1 MARRGSRSDRV
12 DGSSAAPIENARVET
27 LDTLLE
33 PLPAL
38 PVDPVSQLDNFL
50 SPELPFDQRVFSMD
64 TEPAR
69 GTVSRGHALLS
80 PDYSPVTFREDG
92 VRAAVCVRRKERRE
106 VLFAMKRMRGRGG
119 SRRRTW
125 RSDLKC

>member
-1 MARRGSRSDRV
+1 MARRGSRSHRV
-12 DGSSAAPIENARVET
+12 EGSSAAPNENARVET

-50 SPELPFDQRVFSMD
+50 GPELPFDRRVFSID
-64 TEPAR
+64 PEPAR
-69 GTVSRGHALLS
+69 GTVSRGHAVLS
-80 PDYSPVTFREDG
+80 PEFSPVTFREDG

-106 VLFAMKRMRGRGG
+106 VLFAKKRMRGRGG
-119 SRRRTW
+119 SRHRSW
-125 RSDLKC
+125 RSDVKC